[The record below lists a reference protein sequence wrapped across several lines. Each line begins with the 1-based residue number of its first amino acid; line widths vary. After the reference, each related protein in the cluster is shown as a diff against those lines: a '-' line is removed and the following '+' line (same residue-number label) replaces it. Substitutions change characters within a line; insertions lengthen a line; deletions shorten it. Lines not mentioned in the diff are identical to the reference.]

1 MAVGVV
7 GFRFDFLYDNLGQR
21 IVDPILCDTTM
32 CEIRTSV
39 RTLRGGKETKHE
51 MDITG
56 IKNRQEHQD
65 EWRDVKIHPI
75 GFLSTTKFPLGH
87 HINIIIIIFS
97 FFWRKLFSELYRFK

>member
-1 MAVGVV
+1 MTVGVV
-7 GFRFDFLYDNLGQR
+7 GSRFDFLYDNLGQR
-21 IVDPILCDTTM
+21 IVDPFLCDTTM

-51 MDITG
+51 MDI

-75 GFLSTTKFPLGH
+75 GFLSTTKVPLGH

-97 FFWRKLFSELYRFK
+97 PFLAKLFSELYRFK

>member
-21 IVDPILCDTTM
+21 IVDPFLCDTAM
-32 CEIRTSV
+32 CEIWTSV

-51 MDITG
+51 MDI

-75 GFLSTTKFPLGH
+75 GFLSTTKVPLGH
-87 HINIIIIIFS
+87 HINTGIIIIIFS
-97 FFWRKLFSELYRFK
+97 PFLAEVIFWALSV

>member
-21 IVDPILCDTTM
+21 IVDPFLCDTAM

-51 MDITG
+51 MEI

-75 GFLSTTKFPLGH
+75 GFLSTTKVPLGH
-87 HINIIIIIFS
+87 HTNTGIIIIIFS
-97 FFWRKLFSELYRFK
+97 PFLAEVIF